1 MKRTLSTIALV
12 VGLVLAL
19 PAFADDA
26 FGNRN
31 VPVKMTDPQGHLLAN
46 GTLTQE
52 RAGDKLNVKIEFHFP
67 DGKVSTESATFTVEP
82 RVVQHS
88 WAFEEKMPNKLL
100 RQFYV
105 NFDSGSARGM
115 KLKDDGKVET
125 WTSTFKN
132 DPGQMFS
139 GIGFVYA
146 LLPRIGEASQ
156 KQLDFHA
163 QGFIPRPVGAS
174 VSVKSEGQ
182 EMMHQGDKAVPTLRF
197 NVHPELNAIA
207 RMVAKPKDYRLW
219 FTPGPEPRWVMSE
232 GPVVEPGDPIIRV
245 IVEKP

>member
-1 MKRTLSTIALV
+1 MKRTLSIAIL
-12 VGLVLAL
+12 LASLALAL

-26 FGNRN
+26 LGTRN
-31 VPVKMTDPQGHLLAN
+31 VPVRMTDPQGHLLAK
-46 GTLTQE
+46 GTLNQE

-88 WAFEEKMPNKLL
+88 WTFEERTPQKQL

-105 NFDSGSARGM
+105 NFDAGTARGM

-125 WTSTFKN
+125 WTNNFKN

-146 LLPRIGEASQ
+146 LLPRISEASQ

-182 EMMHQGDKAVPTLRF
+182 EIMHQGDKAVPTLRF

-219 FTPGPEPRWVMSE
+219 FTTGPEPRWVMSE
-232 GPVVEPGDPIIRV
+232 GPVVEPSDPIIRV
-245 IVEKP
+245 IVDKP

>member
-1 MKRTLSTIALV
+1 MKRTLSTATLLA
-12 VGLVLAL
+12 GLALAL

-26 FGNRN
+26 LGTRS
-31 VPVKMTDPQGHLLAN
+31 VPVRMTDPQGHLLAK
-46 GTLTQE
+46 GTLNQE
-52 RAGDKLNVKIEFHFP
+52 RAGDKLNVKLEFHFP
-67 DGKVSTESATFTVEP
+67 DGKVSSEAATFTVEP

-88 WAFEEKMPNKLL
+88 WTFEEHTAQKQL

-125 WTSTFKN
+125 WTNDFKN

-139 GIGFVYA
+139 GVGFVYA
-146 LLPRIGEASQ
+146 LLPRISEASQ

-182 EMMHQGDKAVPTLRF
+182 ETMHQGDKAVPTIRF

-219 FTPGPEPRWVMSE
+219 FTTGQEPKWVMSE

-245 IVEKP
+245 IVDKP